1 MKRSYIIAILVLFI
15 FIFQDVL
22 KAQIIYNME
31 HDIPITRCGF
41 TYRDPGGA
49 SNYDVNL
56 DYQQTISS
64 DNGGRVFMI
73 FNSFSLGAGDFLYI
87 YDGNGINVNQLLAV
101 FSASNPGTSV
111 LSTSNYL
118 TLRFVSNASGVSS
131 GWEANVQCVSCVPRS
146 TVSGSPCSTET
157 PATPFCTGNN
167 PYAAVVYPAS
177 SVDPV
182 GVSSAGAIAFLG
194 GITSIGCLGSFPNPA
209 WYYMKVSQS
218 GNLNFYI
225 EQTDAGGVGRD
236 VDFACWGPFDAPNQ
250 HDFVDLLCCGF
261 YTLSSNLTTAGG
273 NMIDC
278 SYSPDAIENC
288 TMSGVVEGKWYILL
302 LTNFSGVPATI
313 SFNLQS
319 SSTALTDC
327 SITSPFAATPVCEG
341 QDIIIIIQSPT
352 PGAEYDITGPNSYHY
367 RGTATTITIPNAT
380 LANSGT
386 YTLVVY
392 QGTVAGS
399 PSSNDILVY
408 PKPRIDVLN
417 EPVCIGDEAV
427 FVATDTAEDGEN
439 TTFAW
444 VVSPGVTESS
454 STLHVNADSDTNY
467 YSVYAT
473 SMYGCEAFKDSV
485 HVTLNP
491 NPVPYIQPD
500 SVCSNSPLQVYPNET
515 GYTFHWSTG
524 ETISYISHDV
534 NTNTNYTVTVT
545 DPNGCTGTTTGTVLA
560 NPVADFVP
568 DNNHVYIENG
578 QGVITFYD
586 NSHDAVSWYW
596 NFGDQY
602 SIDNQSTLE
611 SPTHGYT
618 KPGTYIVS
626 HTVYSEHNCVDS
638 VKKPVLIEAPYFFYA
653 PNSFTPNGD
662 GINDLFSIKGEGIAP
677 DNFEMIIYDRFG
689 GIVFNT
695 RIPGDT
701 WDGRAKNGSPCPLG
715 EYVYVIK
722 ALTLNGDPKEYIG
735 AFALIR

>member
-1 MKRSYIIAILVLFI
+1 MKRFFIISFFCFFI
-15 FIFQDVL
+15 FIIPDKL
-22 KAQIIYNME
+22 IAQVVYNME

-56 DYQQTISS
+56 DYQQTLSS
-64 DNGGRVFMI
+64 DNGDRLIMF

-87 YDGNGINVNQLLAV
+87 YDGNGINLNQLLAV
-101 FSASNPGTSV
+101 FSANNPGTSI

-146 TVSGSPCSTET
+146 TVSGSPCSSPT
-157 PATPFCTGNN
+157 PATPFCTGAN
-167 PYAAVVYPAS
+167 PYASIVYPAS
-177 SVDPV
+177 SVDPP
-182 GVSSAGAIAFLG
+182 GQSSAGAVAFLG
-194 GITSIGCLGSFPNPA
+194 TSSTGCLYSFPNPA
-209 WYYMKVSQS
+209 WYYIKVSQS

-225 EQTDAGGVGRD
+225 EQTGANGAGLD

-261 YTLSSNLTTAGG
+261 YTLSSSQSGG

-278 SYSPDAIENC
+278 SYSTAAIENC
-288 TMSGVVEGKWYILL
+288 TMNGVIAGKWYILL
-302 LTNFSGVPATI
+302 LTNYSGQPATI

-319 SSTALTDC
+319 SSTATTDC

-341 QDIIIIIQSPT
+341 QDITITIQSPT
-352 PGAEYDITGPNSYHY
+352 PGSEYDITGPNGYHY
-367 RGTATTITIPNAT
+367 RGLSTSIIIPNAT

-392 QGTVAGS
+392 NGAEQGS
-399 PSSNDILVY
+399 PASNEILVY
-408 PKPRIDVLN
+408 PKPRIDIVN
-417 EPVCIGDEAV
+417 EPVCIGEEAT
-427 FVATDTAEDGEN
+427 FVASDTVPDGEN
-439 TTFAW
+439 TTFVW
-444 VVSPGVTESS
+444 VVSPGVTQSS
-454 STLHVNADSDTNY
+454 STFHVTADTDTNY

-473 SMYGCEAFKDSV
+473 SMYGCEASVDSI
-485 HVTLNP
+485 HVLLYP
-491 NPVPYIQPD
+491 SPVPYIQPD
-500 SVCSNSPLQVYPNET
+500 SVCPNTPLNAYPNET
-515 GYTFHWSTG
+515 GYSFHWNTG
-524 ETISYISHDV
+524 ETTSYISREV
-534 NTNTNYTVTVT
+534 NAITNYTVTVT
-545 DPNGCTGTTTGTVLA
+545 DPNGCTGTITGTVLA
-560 NPVADFVP
+560 NPVADFIP

-586 NSHDAVSWYW
+586 NATDANSWYW
-596 NFGDQY
+596 NFGDNS
-602 SIDNQSTLE
+602 SIDNYSTLE

-618 KPGTYIVS
+618 KPGTYFIMQTVTS
-626 HTVYSEHNCVDS
+626 HHNCIDS
-638 VKKPVLIEAPYFFYA
+638 VKKMVLVEAPYFFYA

-662 GINDLFSIKGEGIAP
+662 GINDYFSIKGEGIDP
-677 DNFEMIIYDRFG
+677 NNFEMIIYNRFG
-689 GIVFNT
+689 EMVFVT

-701 WDGRAKNGSPCPLG
+701 WDGRAKNGAHCPMG

-722 ALTLNGDPKEYIG
+722 TLTLNGDLKEYIG